1 MITQI
6 TIQGYKSIKELDIE
20 LAPVNILL
28 GSNGVGKSNFISI
41 FSLLRNIYNRN
52 FQNYVE
58 TKGGADS
65 LLHFGK
71 KHTQRIYLDICF
83 GNIEFE
89 NNRNR
94 FILTLEEAQDSLII
108 KSVDTAY
115 LPISIWHEKHF
126 EENVRESDFS
136 SIRSGQAYY
145 VNDYLRD
152 FEVYHFHDTGD
163 KSPMKGKCNIDD
175 NYKLRRDGSNIAAFL
190 YFLKERHPKHF
201 LRIEK
206 TVQSIAP
213 FFDKFVLEPS
223 RLNDSII
230 QLEWREKGF
239 PDTYFNAYHLSDGT
253 LRFICLATLLMQPNP
268 PKTIIIDEPELGLH
282 PVAINKL
289 AALIRKVSDKTQV
302 IVSTQSVNFIDNF
315 EPEDII
321 VTDRQDN
328 SSVFRR
334 LASEELASWLEEY
347 TLGDIWGKNIIGAQ
361 PYNN

>member
-6 TIQGYKSIKELDIE
+6 TIQGYKSIKELDIR
-20 LAPVNILL
+20 LTPINILL

-41 FSLLRNIYNRN
+41 FSLLRNVYNRN

-71 KHTQRIYLDICF
+71 KHTRKIHLDICF
-83 GNIEFE
+83 GT
-89 NNRNR
+89 NNKDNNR
-94 FILTLEEAQDSLII
+94 FILTLEEGQDSLII
-108 KSVDTAY
+108 KSVDTAF
-115 LPISIWHEKHF
+115 LPVSNWHEQNF
-126 EENVRESDFS
+126 EQNVKESNFS
-136 SIRSGQAYY
+136 LIQRGQAYY

-152 FEVYHFHDTGD
+152 FEVYHFHDTSD
-163 KSPMKGKCNIDD
+163 SSPMKGKCNIDD
-175 NYKLRRDGSNIAAFL
+175 NYKLKRDGSNIAAFL
-190 YFLKERHPKHF
+190 YFLKKKHLKHF
-201 LRIEK
+201 TRIEK

-213 FFDKFVLEPS
+213 FFEKFVLEPS
-223 RLNDSII
+223 RLNEKTI

-239 PDTYFNAYHLSDGT
+239 PETYFNAYHLSDGT
-253 LRFICLATLLMQPNP
+253 LRFIALATLLMQPNP

-289 AALIRKVSDKTQV
+289 AALIRKASEITQI
-302 IVSTQSVNFIDNF
+302 IVSTQSINLVDNF

-321 VTDRQDN
+321 VTDRKDN

-334 LASEELASWLEEY
+334 LSTKELEAWLEEY

-361 PYNN
+361 PYNS